1 VAARILS
8 RRHALLGAACA
19 LCCVQT
25 RAGAEP
31 NRRCDDVTAPPV
43 LALSPVETE
52 RHGIFMLLAMAM
64 TFDAWGVDKSRPEL
78 VAAYASD
85 DPKRRFAGYLGHNI
99 GALLVDKGSN
109 IINFALN
116 RSVQL
121 NSTLEHAEARSVR
134 AAIAAA
140 NAMQR
145 PGDAPPWS
153 YGRHLKSDRLYATL
167 APCQQCAGILD
178 LASVECV
185 VYAQD
190 DPSQHQI
197 VNVLYN
203 LDRGSGSAPAPTPIQ
218 ATFLPF
224 WKELEDAYARFMNS
238 VPKGAPTGLTLFLES
253 IESYRV
259 YRDAANWFAKLEA
272 QHAENTTALDRAR
285 EFRTQWM
292 GKLEPGIA
300 PN

>member
-1 VAARILS
+1 MAAPILS

-43 LALSPVETE
+43 LALTPAEEE

-78 VAAYASD
+78 VAAYASA
-85 DPKRRFAGYLGHNI
+85 DPTRRFADYLGHNI
-99 GALLVDKGSN
+99 GALLVDKDWN
-109 IINFALN
+109 IVNFALN
-116 RSVQL
+116 RSIQL

-134 AAIAAA
+134 AAIDKA
-140 NAMQR
+140 NAVR
-145 PGDAPPWS
+145 KPGRAPPWS
-153 YGRHLKSDRLYATL
+153 YGSLLKSDRLYATL

-178 LASVECV
+178 IAGVECI

-190 DPSQHQI
+190 DPGQHEI

-203 LDRGSGSAPAPTPIQ
+203 LGLGSKPPSAPTPIRT
-218 ATFLPF
+218 TFLPC
-224 WKELEDAYARFMNS
+224 WKALEDAYAEFVS
-238 VPKGAPTGLTLFLES
+238 SAPQGAPTGLTLFLES
-253 IESYRV
+253 VESYRV
-259 YRDAANWFAKLEA
+259 YRDAAGWFSTLKAK
-272 QHAENTTALDRAR
+272 HAENAAALERAR
-285 EFRTQWM
+285 AFRARWM
-292 GKLEPGIA
+292 SKLSTGVVPI
-300 PN
+300 